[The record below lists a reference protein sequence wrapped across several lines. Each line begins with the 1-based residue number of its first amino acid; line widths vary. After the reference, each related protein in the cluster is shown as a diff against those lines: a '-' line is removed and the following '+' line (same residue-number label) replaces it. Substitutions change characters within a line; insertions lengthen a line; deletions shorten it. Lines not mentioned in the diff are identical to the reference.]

1 MFNKIKEAVTHKD
14 EKRSVRT
21 AYIVMLVGAVLALV
35 AAFVLS
41 LEKIHLLQN
50 PDAILS
56 CSFNLVLNCTAVM
69 QTWQASVFFGIPNMY
84 IGLIS
89 FPVIIAI
96 AVAALWGGATFNKGF
111 LKAANIGVL
120 LGTIFAYWL
129 FFNSLYVIQ
138 VLCPWCLIVTFSCT
152 LMLSAITYI
161 NLRENTWNFSK
172 TLNEKIQK
180 FLKGGYEQLIVASW
194 IVLMV
199 VLVVLKFGDALFA

>member
-14 EKRSVRT
+14 EKKSVRS
-21 AYIVMLVGAVLALV
+21 AYYVLLVGAILALA

-89 FPVIIAI
+89 FPVLIAV
-96 AVAALWGGATFNKGF
+96 AVAALWGGAAFNKGF
-111 LKAANIGVL
+111 LKATNIGVL
-120 LGTIFAYWL
+120 FGTLFAYWL
-129 FFNSLYVIQ
+129 FFNSLYAIQ

-172 TLNEKIQK
+172 TLNDKIQK

-194 IVLMV
+194 IVLMI

>member
-21 AYIVMLVGAVLALV
+21 AYIVMLVGAVLALI

-89 FPVIIAI
+89 FPVIVAV

-111 LKAANIGVL
+111 LKATNIGVL
-120 LGTIFAYWL
+120 LGTLFAYWL
-129 FFNSLYVIQ
+129 FFNSLYAIQ

-161 NLRENTWNFSK
+161 NLRENTWNFSN
-172 TLNEKIQK
+172 TVNDKIQK

>member
-1 MFNKIKEAVTHKD
+1 MFSKIKEAVTHKD
-14 EKRSVRT
+14 EKRSIRT
-21 AYIVMLVGAVLALV
+21 AYIVMLVGAMLALA

-89 FPVIIAI
+89 FPVIIAV
-96 AVAALWGGATFNKGF
+96 AVAALCGGASFNKGF
-111 LKAANIGVL
+111 LKTANIGVL
-120 LGTIFAYWL
+120 LGTLFAYWL
-129 FFNSLYVIQ
+129 FFNSLYAIQ
-138 VLCPWCLIVTFSCT
+138 VLCPWCLVVTFSCT
-152 LMLSAITYI
+152 LMFAAITHI
-161 NLRENTWNFSK
+161 NLRENTWGFSPK
-172 TLNEKIQK
+172 LNEKIQK
-180 FLKGGYEQLIVASW
+180 FLKGGYQQLTVASW